1 MSELRE
7 LNTKEQ
13 YPFLDIV
20 KFLLALLIV
29 CAHFISENAMGR
41 INPLIDYLSSL
52 YIIVVPFFL
61 CVVVFY
67 CFGSWMGK
75 MMRGK

>member
-29 CAHFISENAMGR
+29 FAHFISENAMGR
-41 INPLIDYLSSL
+41 INPLIDY
-52 YIIVVPFFL
+52 
-61 CVVVFY
+61 
-67 CFGSWMGK
+67 
-75 MMRGK
+75 